1 MARRARGGRTVAAL
15 LALLWIASSAMAAPI
30 PSKATGRASATAQAS
45 SDPSQADRAAIE
57 ASLARRE
64 VADALAAHGLSRDE
78 VELRVAQ
85 LSPEDL
91 SALAAHLNQIQAA
104 GNVPNY
110 IWILLAI
117 LIGVTIIAT
126 VF

>member
-1 MARRARGGRTVAAL
+1 MARGPRGGRTAAAL
-15 LALLWIASSAMAAPI
+15 LACLWIAASAIAAPI
-30 PSKATGRASATAQAS
+30 PSKASAPAAG
-45 SDPSQADRAAIE
+45 DPSQAERAAIE

-64 VADALAAHGLSRDE
+64 VADALAAHGLSREE

-85 LSPEDL
+85 LSPQDL
-91 SALAAHLNQIQAA
+91 SALASHLDQIQAA
-104 GNVPNY
+104 GAVPNY

-117 LIGVTIIAT
+117 LIGVTILAT

>member
-1 MARRARGGRTVAAL
+1 MAAL
-15 LALLWIASSAMAAPI
+15 CSLLWIASSAIASPI
-30 PSKATGRASATAQAS
+30 PSKATVQASAIAQVS
-45 SDPSQADRAAIE
+45 PDSSQADRAAIQ
-57 ASLARRE
+57 ASLDRRE
-64 VADALAAHGLSRDE
+64 VADALAAHGLSREE

-85 LSPEDL
+85 LSPQDL

-104 GNVPNY
+104 GNVPHY

-117 LIGVTIIAT
+117 LIGVTIIVT